1 MAESFEEAKKAR
13 SSETRLLTRRIGELR
28 ATYSRGGSSEEV
40 MEKIFNVKSVFDE
53 LGYLHDHVLSY
64 LGDDDTSNAQ
74 VQSQEEWYSRYDIN
88 VTDVIV
94 TARKYLDELGHTQAE
109 RSAVVTSVV
118 KFQKLQIPVFDSQ
131 PRKYLKWKATFE
143 RYTDNVRAEVKYDY

>member
-1 MAESFEEAKKAR
+1 MAESFEEGKKAR
-13 SSETRLLTRRIGELR
+13 SSKARLLTRRIGELR
-28 ATYSRGGSSEEV
+28 RTYSHGGSSEEV
-40 MEKIFNVKSVFDE
+40 MEKIYNVKSVFDE
-53 LGYLHDHVLSY
+53 LGYLHSHILSY

-74 VQSQEEWYSRYDIN
+74 VQSQEEWYSRFDIN

-94 TARKYLDELGHTQAE
+94 TTQKYLDELGHAQPE
-109 RSAVVTSVV
+109 RSAVVPSDV

-143 RYTDNVRAEVKYDY
+143 RYTMITY

>member
-1 MAESFEEAKKAR
+1 M
-13 SSETRLLTRRIGELR
+13 RI
-28 ATYSRGGSSEEV
+28 TYDIFAWWFQEEV
-40 MEKIFNVKSVFDE
+40 MEKIYNVKSVFDE

-74 VQSQEEWYSRYDIN
+74 VQSQEEWYSRYNIN

-94 TARKYLDELGHTQAE
+94 TARKYLDEMGHAQPE
-109 RSAVVTSVV
+109 RSAVVPSVV

-143 RYTDNVRAEVKYDY
+143 